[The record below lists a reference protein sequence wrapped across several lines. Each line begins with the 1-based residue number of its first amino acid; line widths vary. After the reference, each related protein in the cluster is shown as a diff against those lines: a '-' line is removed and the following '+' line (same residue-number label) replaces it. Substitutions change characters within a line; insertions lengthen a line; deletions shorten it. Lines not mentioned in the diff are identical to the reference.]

1 LSGGA
6 IALYRYPIH
15 ELDWLVATSAKKLSV
30 IRFSSDILNLTRNRS
45 LNREIFGVG
54 EMNAFKNQ
62 LTFAQETKL
71 LALAAWQRALE
82 NLELRMDCP
91 DAYHDE
97 LLRQSDEMD
106 RLGILSWDEWRDLRR
121 QADVAYLRA
130 VAGDDYH

>member
-1 LSGGA
+1 LF
-6 IALYRYPIH
+6 
-15 ELDWLVATSAKKLSV
+15 SV
-30 IRFSSDILNLTRNRS
+30 IRFSSDILNLTRNQS
-45 LNREIFGVG
+45 LNREMFGVG